1 MPTTKSMKVLKKAP
15 GKAPEVITID
25 GSLSS
30 MQDVVGGYI
39 QTMPVPRCKA
49 IMVCNEEGKIFDLP
63 HNITLMGRH
72 IVGTVFFCCS
82 TQGAMT
88 ALTASA
94 EKEIRQLLMVC

>member
-1 MPTTKSMKVLKKAP
+1 MQPTKSMKVLKKDP
-15 GKAPEVITID
+15 GKAPEMITID

-39 QTMPVPRCKA
+39 QVLPLPRCKA

-63 HNITLMGRH
+63 HNISLIGRH

-82 TQGAMT
+82 TQDRMVS
-88 ALTASA
+88 LTPAA

>member
-1 MPTTKSMKVLKKAP
+1 MPTTNTMRVLKKEP
-15 GKAPEVITID
+15 GKAAVVVTID

-39 QTMPVPRCKA
+39 QVLPLPRCKA
-49 IMVCNEEGKIFDLP
+49 IMVCNEEGKILDLP
-63 HNITLMGRH
+63 HNISLMGRH

-82 TQGAMT
+82 TQDRMVS
-88 ALTASA
+88 LTPAA